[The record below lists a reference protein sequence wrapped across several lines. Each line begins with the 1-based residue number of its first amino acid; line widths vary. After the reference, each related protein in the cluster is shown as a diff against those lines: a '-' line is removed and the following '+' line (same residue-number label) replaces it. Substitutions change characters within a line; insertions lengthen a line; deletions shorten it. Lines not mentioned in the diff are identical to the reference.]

1 MPMRTPSLGSAAVL
15 AGVVALAGCAAAI
28 STQDEV
34 ALGAQQAAQINAQ
47 LPLIDDPTLVA
58 YLNNVG
64 RRLAAVGDPRNIP
77 YRFYLVNSAAVNAL
91 SLPGGYVYVTRGL
104 IERADRFDELAGVLG
119 HEIAHIARRHAIEQ
133 LARAERANLLLNVVY
148 GVLLQRPPSTLEQ
161 VGIAV
166 GGEAVFAGYSREQER
181 EADTLSVYTLLRA
194 GIDPRGVA
202 RMFETLLQEGERG
215 TGGVAG
221 WFATHPG
228 ARERLELVNRVLAR
242 IPPERLRGLTS
253 QTSDYVAF
261 RNRVLALPPPPR
273 R

>member
-1 MPMRTPSLGSAAVL
+1 MPMRPPRPGVAVILALGLAA
-15 AGVVALAGCAAAI
+15 GGCAAAI

-47 LPLIDDPTLVA
+47 LPLVDDPALVG
-58 YLNNVG
+58 YLNSVG

-104 IERADRFDELAGVLG
+104 IERADRFDEFAGVLG
-119 HEIAHIARRHAIEQ
+119 HEIAHIARRHAIAQ

-148 GVLLQRPPSTLEQ
+148 GVLLQRPPSTIEQ

-166 GGEAVFAGYSREQER
+166 GGEAVFAGYSRDQER
-181 EADTLSVYTLLRA
+181 EADTLSVHTLLRA
-194 GIDPRGVA
+194 GIDPRGVP
-202 RMFETLLQEGERG
+202 RLFETLLAEGDRAPS
-215 TGGVAG
+215 GVAG

-228 ARERLELVNRVLAR
+228 ARERLELVNRVVAR
-242 IPPERLRGLTS
+242 IPPERLRNLTS
-253 QTSDYVAF
+253 QSAEYVTF
-261 RNRVLALPPPPR
+261 RNRVQALPPPPR